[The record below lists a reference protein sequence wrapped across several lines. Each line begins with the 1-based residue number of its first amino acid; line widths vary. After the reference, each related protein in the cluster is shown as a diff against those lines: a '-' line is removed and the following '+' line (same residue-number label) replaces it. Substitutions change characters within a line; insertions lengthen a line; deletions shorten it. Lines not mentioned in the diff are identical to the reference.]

1 MAGRRILP
9 LMLVVL
15 VGTVLLLGR
24 LYQVQIA
31 EASVWTS
38 QAATLVR
45 SGAVRPYQRGAIRDA
60 RGRELAHDERIY
72 RVMFNYRAFRREHP
86 LGAVAHARTALFGE
100 PEPLE
105 RTFANLV
112 GWTRELCGLTP
123 AQLEQ
128 FADGGE
134 LVLGGRTVPAGDVE
148 NEARRLRRSDARFY
162 IVQFFGLDRQ
172 DAKEFAKACKEHP
185 DVPLVELAA
194 RVRDNLTREKLEAR
208 IDERL
213 ERARGDLQQLALQLE
228 LDEVARGAEP
238 AADPLA
244 QLLTRL
250 EEWRAS
256 VEDDTA
262 SDLFEEVFGFAPGR
276 VEPTLV
282 HGSLDLRWIEAL
294 LGWNSARSWLW
305 LERARATWK
314 ANLFERVPE
323 RLVAELRVA
332 RLEIDGPELVIGRWA
347 TAFAA
352 DPERALLRGW
362 RESGEVAVLGELD
375 ELLEGQ
381 SEGPPPQLF
390 AWQDPRALEAEDE
403 GSASWATLAR
413 VELGLD
419 AEPEDVAELAASWS
433 EALAERVDG
442 KFVREHTLALLARCD
457 HDLQVALEPAFA
469 ARVAAAQREGRPR
482 LSAAEGRLDRAAE
495 RARYVL
501 KDRGSREKV
510 VVREPSYATVL
521 LLSRHAD
528 SFAGL
533 RVEESSERVVRRDER
548 GLAIARGLVGSVGQ
562 LDLGER
568 LVEGELRR
576 EFDELRARSQR
587 DEAEENQLRYLARQL
602 VRDDELR
609 GRSGIEGYFQN
620 ELAGRNGYREVR
632 GLQNQLEGVY
642 LVDVAP
648 VDGLDLVLTLD
659 LDLQQAATACLAQP
673 EGPPNVLARDSAW
686 LERPTG
692 AIVLAQVDGDVLAA
706 ASFPDFLRDDGDSP
720 AIRDL
725 PLERTLR
732 MGAFEPPGS
741 SFKPFVASW
750 ALSQLSLDPGLT
762 TLCAPLPSGRGA
774 GYVDVRCAHT
784 VGHGQVGLRYAIQN
798 SCNSYFARLGERF
811 APDDWRAMAAEFGFG
826 QPTGVRSLGA
836 RSGLSE
842 HTTPR
847 LFQRDLTQH
856 ESRLAGNGLAVVEAT
871 PMQIARATAGL
882 ATGRLPQM
890 RLVRSIG
897 GVEQPQAAR
906 PLSLAPSALN
916 FVRDAMEA
924 VANEGGGSGQPAL
937 NERELGFRMAAKTG
951 SGDIDT
957 EVVITADGR
966 PRVRK
971 HTWLIGW
978 FPAERPRWV
987 VVVFCENTLQTAS
1000 NSAIWLARQFL
1011 RRSEVQALVQAEAQR

>member
-15 VGTVLLLGR
+15 AGTLLLLLR
-24 LYQVQIA
+24 LYQVQIV

-72 RVMFNYRAFRREHP
+72 RVLFNYRDFRREHP
-86 LGAVAHARTALFGE
+86 LGRVAHARTALLGQ
-100 PEPLE
+100 PEPLD
-105 RTFANLV
+105 RTFANLAT
-112 GWTRELCGLTP
+112 WTRELCQLTP
-123 AQLEQ
+123 GQLER
-128 FADGGE
+128 FADGDE
-134 LVLGGRTVPAGDVE
+134 FTLGGVSVPAGDPE
-148 NEARRLRRSDARFY
+148 AQARRLRRSDARFY
-162 IVQFFGLDRQ
+162 VLQFFGIDRK
-172 DAKEFAKACKEHP
+172 DTKEFAEACKEHP
-185 DVPLVELAA
+185 DVPLIELAA
-194 RVRDNLTREKLEAR
+194 RVRETVTAEKLGAR
-208 IDERL
+208 IEAEL
-213 ERARGDLQQLALQLE
+213 RAACGDLQQLALQLE
-228 LDEVARGAEP
+228 LDEVARGATP
-238 AADPLA
+238 SADPLA
-244 QLLTRL
+244 GLLARL

-262 SDLFEEVFGFAPGR
+262 SDLFEEVYGFAPGR
-276 VEPTLV
+276 VEPALV
-282 HGSLDLRWIEAL
+282 HGTLDLRWIEAL
-294 LGWNSARSWLW
+294 LGWDAARSLRW
-305 LERARATWK
+305 LERARTLWRTS
-314 ANLFERVPE
+314 LFERVPQ
-323 RLVAELRVA
+323 RLVAELQVSTPER
-332 RLEIDGPELVIGRWA
+332 DGPELVLQRWIL
-347 TAFAA
+347 AFAA
-352 DPERALLRGW
+352 EPERSLLEGW
-362 RESGEVAVLGELD
+362 REAGEVAVLDELD
-375 ELLEGQ
+375 LLLEGE
-381 SEGPPPQLF
+381 SVGPAPLVF
-390 AWQDPRALEAEDE
+390 AWQDPRALEAEE
-403 GSASWATLAR
+403 PGSASWATLAR
-413 VELGLD
+413 VELGLE
-419 AEPEDVAELAASWS
+419 AEPEDIAELAADWS
-433 EALAERVDG
+433 EALSDRVDA
-442 KFVREHTLALLARCD
+442 KFVREHTLALLARWD
-457 HDLQVALEPAFA
+457 HDLQVALEPALA
-469 ARVAAAQREGRPR
+469 ARLESVRQAGRGR
-482 LSAAEGRLDRAAE
+482 LAAAEGRLDRAAE

-533 RVEESSERVVRRDER
+533 RVEEASERVVQRDER

-562 LDLGER
+562 LDLREQ

-576 EFDELRARSQR
+576 EFDELRSKSQR
-587 DEAEENQLRYLARQL
+587 DEAEENELRYLAGRI

-609 GRSGIEGYFQN
+609 GRSGLEGYFQN

-659 LDLQQAATACLAQP
+659 LDLQQAATACLAAP
-673 EGPPNVLARDSAW
+673 EGPPNVNSRDSAW

-692 AIVLAQVDGDVLAA
+692 AIVLAEVDGDVLAA
-706 ASFPDFLRDDGDSP
+706 ASYPDFLRDDGDSP
-720 AIRDL
+720 QIRDL

-732 MGAFEPPGS
+732 KGAFEPPGS
-741 SFKPFVASW
+741 SFKPFVATY
-750 ALSQLSLDPGLT
+750 ALSQLSLDPTQT

-774 GYVDVRCAHT
+774 GYVDVRCAYSA
-784 VGHGQVGLRYAIQN
+784 GHGAVGLRYAIQH
-798 SCNSYFARLGERF
+798 SCNSYFARLGERYSSQ
-811 APDDWRAMAAEFGFG
+811 DWRAMAAEFGFG
-826 QPTGVRSLGA
+826 QPTGVRSLGP

-842 HTTPR
+842 HVTPS
-847 LFQRDLTQH
+847 LFERDLTQH
-856 ESRLAGNGLAVVEAT
+856 ECRLAGNGLSIVEAT
-871 PMQIARATAGL
+871 PMQLARATAGL
-882 ATGRLPQM
+882 ATGLLPQM

-897 GVEQPQAAR
+897 GVEQPQSAR
-906 PLSLAPSALN
+906 PITLAPSALN

-957 EVVITADGR
+957 EVVITADGK

-1000 NSAIWLARQFL
+1000 NSAIWLARQYL
-1011 RRSEVQALVQAEAQR
+1011 RRPEVKALLSSEETR